1 MMKQDS
7 DLVAYYWRT
16 WPTLAVVLIAFYILW
31 VLFTPESFGSGF
43 FPAVLVFA
51 FRVAATYAAVKSL
64 PRILSEGQRKA
75 WRYFSVGLWIWIL
88 SDAIYIIAWGLRSEP
103 WSIPSIS
110 DLLHLAGYL
119 AMLTGCAA
127 YPLVQPERF
136 GRIREALEVSILG
149 ISVLALSWLI
159 YLSPSITTRTY
170 QINTLFWLSLSPVFD
185 LILTVLGLRLLLL
198 RTNRHDRFAFG
209 LFSLSYIVMFIS
221 DMSSSY
227 GLVLNRAN
235 IPSLTQAG
243 WMASAALLGLAFQ
256 QMTVMQKQGETIA
269 ASAVSSASRWIW
281 RLEPLVPVA
290 FTYTVVGYVF
300 FDWWF
305 SEVLDWVA
313 LAGAG
318 ILIVLLFA
326 RQGVISGQR
335 EMSQFAALV
344 NSTADMAFILEER
357 GRIRMANPALHMA
370 LGVAEEKIQELTFE
384 RIFDIG
390 LAIEYS
396 QLIEVAREGGWSGE
410 GTLIQPGGEGSP
422 VLLSLNPVEQ
432 GQRGERLY
440 AGTAHDLTI
449 IRQRE
454 DELRQ
459 ALKDVDQAR
468 SALAELNAQLEDK
481 VEERTQTLEETVK
494 DLERLNQELKELD
507 QLKSE
512 FVALVSHELRAPMT
526 NIRSGIE
533 LLLQRHPDMEEA
545 HRQSLSLVQS
555 EVQRLSQF
563 VETILDL
570 SALEAGRFPI
580 ELAPIGL
587 EDVILAVLGRFPQA
601 SQARV
606 DLTFPEDPAIVQADD
621 VGLESVFFHLLDN
634 AFKYAP
640 AGKICIEVE
649 PIDQGMEC
657 RIRDS
662 GPGIPEEQ
670 RRRIFE
676 MFHRLDSRDSRE
688 VYGYGL
694 GLPMVQR
701 LLAAMG
707 GSIEARTVEGGGTE
721 MAIVLPVVKSIEAES
736 LEGGS

>member
-1 MMKQDS
+1 MRKES

-16 WPTLAVVLIAFYILW
+16 WPILAAVLIVFYVLW

-75 WRYFSVGLWIWIL
+75 WRYFSVGLWIWTL
-88 SDAIYIIAWGLRSEP
+88 SDAIYIIAWGLRGEP
-103 WSIPSIS
+103 WSIPSLS

-119 AMLTGCAA
+119 AMLTGCAT

-136 GRIREALEVSILG
+136 GRIREALEVTILG
-149 ISVLALSWLI
+149 ISVLSLSWLI

-198 RTNRHDRFAFG
+198 RTQRLERLAFG
-209 LFSLSYIVMFIS
+209 LFSLSYVVMFVS

-227 GLVLNRAN
+227 GLVLNRAS

-243 WMASAALLGLAFQ
+243 WMISAALLGLAFQ
-256 QMTVMQKQGETIA
+256 QMTVAKKQGEVVAKST
-269 ASAVSSASRWIW
+269 VSSTSRWIW

-326 RQGVISGQR
+326 RQGVIAGQR

-344 NSTADMAFILEER
+344 NSTADMAFILDER
-357 GRIRMANPALHMA
+357 GRIRMANPALHKA
-370 LGVAEEKIQELTFE
+370 LGVAEGEIQELTFE
-384 RIFDIG
+384 QIIDLG
-390 LAIEYS
+390 LAMEFS
-396 QLIEVAREGGWSGE
+396 QLIEVARARGWSGE
-410 GTLIQPGGEGSP
+410 GMLTQAGGKCSP
-422 VLLSLNPVEQ
+422 VLLSLNPVEHS
-432 GQRGERLY
+432 QRGEHLY
-440 AGTAHDLTI
+440 AGTAHDLTV

-459 ALKDVDQAR
+459 ALNEVDQAR
-468 SALAELNAQLEDK
+468 SALTKLNAELEHK
-481 VEERTQTLEETVK
+481 VEERTQTLEETVN

-533 LLLQRHPDMEEA
+533 LLLQRHPDLEDVP
-545 HRQSLSLVQS
+545 RQSLSLVQS

-580 ELAPIGL
+580 ELAPVGL
-587 EDVILAVLGRFPQA
+587 EDVIPAVLRRFPEA
-601 SQARV
+601 SQSRV
-606 DLTFPEDPAIVQADD
+606 ELTLPAYQAIVQADD

-640 AGKICIEVE
+640 EGKIFIEVE
-649 PIDQGMEC
+649 LIDQGIEC

-701 LLAAMG
+701 LLVAMG
-707 GSIEARTVEGGGTE
+707 GSIEARAVEGGGTE
-721 MAIVLPVVKSIEAES
+721 MAIVLPGVKSIEAKP